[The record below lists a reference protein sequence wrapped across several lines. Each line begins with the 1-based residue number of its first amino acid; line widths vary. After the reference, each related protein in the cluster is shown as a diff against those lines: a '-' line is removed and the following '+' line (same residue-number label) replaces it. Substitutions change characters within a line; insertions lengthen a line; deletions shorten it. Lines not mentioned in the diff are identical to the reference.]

1 VRFVLPLLVLL
12 ALPGAAQAA
21 TVTTTGSSVA
31 FQGDLGE
38 TNDATVSLSADGSQ
52 IDFKERATNLAAGP
66 GCTEVQTGEVT
77 CPVPSRVAV
86 ELGDNDDRF
95 TIALGAATAPSIG
108 VTGGDGTDLVAYTG
122 TTSVSVSLDDTA
134 NDGPTGRGDNIQ
146 SDVENV
152 TGTDVADTFTG
163 SALPNLFSGGAG
175 ADTFACGDGT
185 DIVDG
190 DKADQINPDC
200 EIVARNSRVNLTNGN
215 DTFTPFRAGLRV
227 YGRRGNDT
235 LIGGPG
241 VDTLLGDR
249 GNDTIRV
256 RGRGKDVVTC
266 GPGRDKVRADRTDKV
281 SKDCEKVSRK

>member
-52 IDFKERATNLAAGP
+52 VDFKEQDTNLAAGP

-77 CPVPSRVAV
+77 CPVPTRVAV
-86 ELGDNDDRF
+86 ELGDNDDRV
-95 TIALGAATAPSIG
+95 TIGLGAATAPSVG
-108 VTGGDGTDLVAYTG
+108 VTGGDGTDLVTYTG

-134 NDGPTGRGDNIQ
+134 NDGPAGRGDNIQ

-152 TGTDVADTFTG
+152 TGTGVADAFVG
-163 SALPNLFSGGAG
+163 SALPNLFTGNAG

-241 VDTLLGDR
+241 VDTLHGDR
-249 GNDTIRV
+249 GNDSIRV